1 MPPPDLKKVAVL
13 RGSYL
18 VLRLPPP
25 AKKSPAI
32 VAKPMTRGAI
42 RFTIAAMYDLRW
54 FGSGMS
60 PANALDFES
69 HHDLRA
75 WPLNPPIEGTTAP

>member
-42 RFTIAAMYDLRW
+42 RFTIAAMYNLHW
-54 FGSGMS
+54 F
-60 PANALDFES
+60 
-69 HHDLRA
+69 
-75 WPLNPPIEGTTAP
+75 W